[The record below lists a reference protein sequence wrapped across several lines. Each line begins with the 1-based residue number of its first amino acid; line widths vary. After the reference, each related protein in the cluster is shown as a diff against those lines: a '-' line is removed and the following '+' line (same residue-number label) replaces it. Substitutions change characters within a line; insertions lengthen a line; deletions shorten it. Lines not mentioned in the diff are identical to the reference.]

1 MSVFGRAGQV
11 QMTFKRKF
19 TRMTLYRGKQIGLVT
34 TDVFLNTSVVH
45 HIELMDG
52 LEGKNQQYFRFFF
65 YILTGV
71 YFCMS
76 KLSWRECAEDMC
88 LRNNM
93 LSIPD
98 LLRHHQYCPFN
109 VKISD
114 GKQRSK

>member
-52 LEGKNQQYFRFFF
+52 LEGKNQQYFSFFF
-65 YILTGV
+65 L
-71 YFCMS
+71 YFN
-76 KLSWRECAEDMC
+76 WR
-88 LRNNM
+88 
-93 LSIPD
+93 
-98 LLRHHQYCPFN
+98 LLLH
-109 VKISD
+109 VKIILERVCR
-114 GKQRSK
+114 GYVLEE